1 MDNCYPFRP
10 LGLVRSCYT
19 GKFGIPRQPG
29 LVTAAE
35 ARLELFAEFAREEAF
50 AGLEGF
56 SHLWLLFVF
65 HDAITEGW
73 RPTVRPPRLG
83 GRRKVGVFAS
93 RSPHRPNP
101 IGLSAVEFRGFV
113 RGFDRESG
121 GQDGL
126 ALRLGGV
133 DLLDGT
139 PVLDIKPY
147 VPYADC
153 LPLASSGFVPP
164 PRDQERE
171 VIFSPQ
177 ALAQARALSQR
188 RVPAQRRV
196 STQSQA
202 LAQTQAL
209 AQKQALAHG
218 RADES
223 DGERH
228 LVELVTQV
236 LRQDP
241 RPGYMDRYPER
252 QDFALRLYD
261 LEVRWR
267 ENQGQILVTAL
278 EPAGD

>member
-65 HDAITEGW
+65 HDAIAEGW

-113 RGFDRESG
+113 RGFDREGG
-121 GQDGL
+121 GQGGL

-188 RVPAQRRV
+188 RV
-196 STQSQA
+196 STQPQA

-218 RADES
+218 RVDES

>member
-10 LGLVRSCYT
+10 IGLVRSCYT

-113 RGFDRESG
+113 RGFDREGG
-121 GQDGL
+121 GQGGL

-188 RVPAQRRV
+188 RV
-196 STQSQA
+196 STQPQA

-218 RADES
+218 RVDES

>member
-1 MDNCYPFRP
+1 MTSMHESYSFRP
-10 LGLVRSCYT
+10 IGLVRSCYT

-65 HDAITEGW
+65 HDAIAEGW

-101 IGLSAVEFRGFV
+101 IGLSAVEFRGFI
-113 RGFDRESG
+113 RGFEREGG
-121 GQDGL
+121 GQGGL

-153 LPLASSGFVPP
+153 LPQARSGFVPP
-164 PRDQERE
+164 PPDQERE

-177 ALAQARALSQR
+177 ALAQARQLSQAR
-188 RVPAQRRV
+188 APFQRR
-196 STQSQA
+196 A
-202 LAQTQAL
+202 PAQTQAL
-209 AQKQALAHG
+209 AQTQTEELEQA
-218 RADES
+218 ADP

-228 LVELVTQV
+228 LVDLITQV

-252 QDFALRLYD
+252 QDFALRIYD

-267 ENQGQILVTAL
+267 ENQGRILVTAL
-278 EPAGD
+278 EPARN

>member
-10 LGLVRSCYT
+10 IGLVRSCYT

-113 RGFDRESG
+113 RGFDREGG
-121 GQDGL
+121 GQGGL

-188 RVPAQRRV
+188 RV
-196 STQSQA
+196 STQPQA

-218 RADES
+218 RVDES

-252 QDFALRLYD
+252 QDFALRIYD

-267 ENQGQILVTAL
+267 ENQGRILVTAL
-278 EPAGD
+278 EPARN

>member
-10 LGLVRSCYT
+10 IGLVRSCYT

-65 HDAITEGW
+65 HDAIAEGW

-113 RGFDRESG
+113 RGFDREGG
-121 GQDGL
+121 GQGGL

-188 RVPAQRRV
+188 RV
-196 STQSQA
+196 STQPQA

-218 RADES
+218 RVDES

>member
-1 MDNCYPFRP
+1 MDNSYSFRP

-65 HDAITEGW
+65 HDAIAEGW

-101 IGLSAVEFRGFV
+101 IGLSAVEFRGL
-113 RGFDRESG
+113 DREG
-121 GQDGL
+121 GGL

-139 PVLDIKPY
+139 PVLDVKPY

-153 LPLASSGFVPP
+153 LPQASSGFVPP
-164 PRDQERE
+164 SHDRKRE

-177 ALAQARALSQR
+177 ALTQAQALSQAR
-188 RVPAQRRV
+188 W
-196 STQSQA
+196 
-202 LAQTQAL
+202 
-209 AQKQALAHG
+209 
-218 RADES
+218 ADPE
-223 DGERH
+223 GERR
-228 LVELVTQV
+228 LVDLITQV

-241 RPGYMDRYPER
+241 RPGYLDRYPDR

-261 LEVRWR
+261 LEVKWR
-267 ENQGQILVTAL
+267 ETGGQILVTAL
-278 EPAGD
+278 EPLAT

>member
-1 MDNCYPFRP
+1 MEDSYPFRP

-65 HDAITEGW
+65 HDAIAEGW

-101 IGLSAVEFRGFV
+101 IGLSAVEFRGF
-113 RGFDRESG
+113 DREGSG
-121 GQDGL
+121 QRGL

-153 LPLASSGFVPP
+153 LLQASSGFVPP
-164 PRDQERE
+164 PTDQERE

-177 ALAQARALSQR
+177 ALAQAHQLSQARAPFQR
-188 RVPAQRRV
+188 RVP
-196 STQSQA
+196 
-202 LAQTQAL
+202 AQTQAL
-209 AQKQALAHG
+209 AQTQTEELEQA
-218 RADES
+218 ADPDE
-223 DGERH
+223 ERQ
-228 LVELVTQV
+228 LVDLITQV

-267 ENQGQILVTAL
+267 ENQGRILVTAL

>member
-65 HDAITEGW
+65 HDAIAEGW

-113 RGFDRESG
+113 RGFDREG
-121 GQDGL
+121 GSQGGL

-153 LPLASSGFVPP
+153 LPQASSGFVSP

-177 ALAQARALSQR
+177 ALAQAR
-188 RVPAQRRV
+188 V
-196 STQSQA
+196 
-202 LAQTQAL
+202 
-209 AQKQALAHG
+209 
-218 RADES
+218 ADP
-223 DGERH
+223 DGERR
-228 LVELVTQV
+228 LVDLITQV

-278 EPAGD
+278 ELAKD

>member
-1 MDNCYPFRP
+1 MDDSFSFRP
-10 LGLVRSCYT
+10 IGLVRSCFT

-35 ARLELFAEFAREEAF
+35 GRLELFAEFTREEAF

-56 SHLWLLFVF
+56 SHLWLIFVF
-65 HDAITEGW
+65 HDAIAEGW

-101 IGLSAVEFRGFV
+101 IGLSAVEFRGF
-113 RGFDRESG
+113 DREG
-121 GQDGL
+121 GGL
-126 ALRLGGV
+126 TLRLGGV

-153 LPLASSGFVPP
+153 LPQASSGFVPP
-164 PRDQERE
+164 PPEQERE
-171 VIFSPQ
+171 VIFRPQ
-177 ALAQARALSQR
+177 ALAQARA
-188 RVPAQRRV
+188 
-196 STQSQA
+196 
-202 LAQTQAL
+202 
-209 AQKQALAHG
+209 
-218 RADES
+218 ADPG
-223 DGERH
+223 GERH
-228 LVELVTQV
+228 LEELIIQV

-267 ENQGQILVTAL
+267 ENQGRILVTAL
-278 EPAGD
+278 EPAED

>member
-1 MDNCYPFRP
+1 MEDSYPFRP

-65 HDAITEGW
+65 HDALAEGW

-101 IGLSAVEFRGFV
+101 MGLSAVEFRGFI
-113 RGFDRESG
+113 RGFDREGSG
-121 GQDGL
+121 QGGL

-153 LPLASSGFVPP
+153 LPQASSGFVPP
-164 PRDQERE
+164 PPDQERE

-177 ALAQARALSQR
+177 ALAQAHQLSQARAPFQR
-188 RVPAQRRV
+188 RVTAQP
-196 STQSQA
+196 QA
-202 LAQTQAL
+202 LAQTQTEEL
-209 AQKQALAHG
+209 EQAAG
-218 RADES
+218 P

-228 LVELVTQV
+228 LVDLITQV

-267 ENQGQILVTAL
+267 ENQGRILVTAL

>member
-1 MDNCYPFRP
+1 MTSMHDSYSFRP
-10 LGLVRSCYT
+10 IGLVRSCYT

-65 HDAITEGW
+65 HDAIAEGW

-113 RGFDRESG
+113 RGFDREGG
-121 GQDGL
+121 GQGGL

-188 RVPAQRRV
+188 RV
-196 STQSQA
+196 STQPQA

-218 RADES
+218 RVDES